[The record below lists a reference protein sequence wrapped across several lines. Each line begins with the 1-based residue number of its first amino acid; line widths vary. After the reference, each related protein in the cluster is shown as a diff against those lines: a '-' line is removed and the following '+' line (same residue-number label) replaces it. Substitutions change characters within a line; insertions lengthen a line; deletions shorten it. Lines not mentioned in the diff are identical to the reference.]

1 MVRGNS
7 YIMSNRVTE
16 FHNIQPIE
24 NVPSILEHGI
34 LSFYEAKKLPHLS
47 IARDDIQ
54 KKRDVRIIP
63 GGLPLHQYANLYFDA
78 RNPMMYRRINERS
91 DLCVLKIS
99 KSVDEIEN
107 VVFSDQNISSDY
119 VRFYSPEEGYE
130 RLNFDLIY
138 AADWRH
144 PNDPVMYFK
153 HRSIKCAE
161 VLIPNLLPPQ
171 YIKSIYT
178 SDENMRQYIKSI
190 CPPIDIVINPY
201 LFFK

>member
-1 MVRGNS
+1 
-7 YIMSNRVTE
+7 MSNRVHE

-24 NVPSILEHGI
+24 NVPSILELGI
-34 LSFYEAKKLPHLS
+34 LSFYEAIKLPHLS

-54 KKRDVRIIP
+54 KKRDVKIIP
-63 GGLPLHQYANLYFDA
+63 GGLPLHQYASLYFDA
-78 RNPMMYRRINERS
+78 RNPMMFKRINERK

-107 VVFSDQNISSDY
+107 VVFSDQNASSDY
-119 VRFYSPEEGYE
+119 ARFYSPEEGYE

-138 AADWRH
+138 TADWRH
-144 PNDPVMYFK
+144 PNDQVMYFK

-171 YIKSIYT
+171 YIKSIYI
-178 SDENMRQYIKSI
+178 SDENMRQYVKSL
-190 CPPIDIVINPY
+190 CPNINVEINPY

>member
-1 MVRGNS
+1 
-7 YIMSNRVTE
+7 MSNRVKE

-24 NVPSILEHGI
+24 NVPSILKLGL
-34 LSFYEAKKLPHLS
+34 LSFYQAQKHRHLS

-54 KKRDVRIIP
+54 KKRDEKIIP
-63 GGLPLHQYANLYFDA
+63 GGLPLHQYASLYFDA
-78 RNPMMYRRINERS
+78 RNPMMYRRCNERK

-107 VVFSDQNISSDY
+107 VVFSDQNASSDY
-119 VRFYSPEEGYE
+119 ARFYSPEEGYE

-144 PNDPVMYFK
+144 LNNRVMYYI
-153 HRSIKCAE
+153 HSSTKCAE

-178 SDENMRQYIKSI
+178 SDENMRQYVKRL
-190 CPPIDIVINPY
+190 CPNINVEINPY